1 MGRYVLRRL
10 LQFVPTVFG
19 TMFLLHY
26 IVSLGI
32 QFNGNPARA
41 FFGDRT
47 PTPEMLEAV
56 KAQFNT
62 DDPCLERKGDPC
74 VGMFVERLA
83 AMGRGDFGADFRG
96 RAVTE
101 ILADA
106 VPITLKLALIGFTV
120 QLVIG
125 LVAGVLAGLRGGGF
139 WDYVVKISTVLVIS
153 VPVFVLGTLVQLGL
167 GVKVGVWLKKQPWA
181 PDALT
186 DMFSVSYRAESPWAS
201 LVIPG
206 IVLGALGL
214 ATTARLTR
222 TSLME
227 NLRADYVRTA
237 VAKGLSNR
245 RVIGVHTLRNSLIP
259 VVTDLGL
266 ALGAF
271 IGGAV
276 VTEGIFNIPGV
287 GGVIVRSARVNEA
300 PVVIAVVSILVL
312 VYLLSNLVVDVLYAV
327 LDPRIRYE

>member
-1 MGRYVLRRL
+1 MGRYILRRL
-10 LQFVPTVFG
+10 LQFIPTVFG

-47 PTPEMLEAV
+47 PSPEMLAAI
-56 KAQFNT
+56 KRQFNT
-62 DDPCLERKGDPC
+62 DDPCLERPGDPC
-74 VGMFVERLA
+74 FGMFVDRLGNF
-83 AMGRGDFGADFRG
+83 MQGNFGTDFRG
-96 RAVTE
+96 REVID
-101 ILADA
+101 ILSTA
-106 VPITLKLALIGFTV
+106 VPITLRLALIGFIV

-125 LVAGVLAGLRGGGF
+125 LIAGVLAGLRNGGF
-139 WDYVVKISTVLVIS
+139 WDYVVKISTVLIIS

-167 GVKVGVWLKKQPWA
+167 GVKLGVWLKNQPWA
-181 PDALT
+181 PDGLAA
-186 DMFSVSYRAESPWAS
+186 MFTVSYRSTSPWAS
-201 LVIPG
+201 LVVPG

-237 VAKGLSNR
+237 VAKGLSGR

-266 ALGAF
+266 AIGTF

-287 GGVIVRSARVNEA
+287 GGVIVRSARLNEA
-300 PVVIAVVSILVL
+300 PVIIAVVSILVL
-312 VYLLSNLVVDVLYAV
+312 VYLLSNLVVDLLYAV
-327 LDPRIRYE
+327 LDPRIRYD